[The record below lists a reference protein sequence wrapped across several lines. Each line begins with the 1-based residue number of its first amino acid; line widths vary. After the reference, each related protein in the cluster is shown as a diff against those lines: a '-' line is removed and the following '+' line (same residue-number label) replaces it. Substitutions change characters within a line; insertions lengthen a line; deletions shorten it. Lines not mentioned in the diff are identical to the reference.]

1 MLKEL
6 IKVANIL
13 DQKNHKE
20 EADQLDVI
28 INKMAAGDY
37 HFGFGP
43 DEKIDFLSKE
53 DSSLFDDEN
62 LEQLTEDD
70 TGDYSDMLPEGSS
83 ASAEQR
89 LLNLIHG
96 SEELA
101 ERLGLKHVEVD
112 MTAEELEDKLRGA
125 LNLEEL
131 SEEEMDSVLNLAANL
146 LSNPMTQLGGT
157 PRVKVKESA

>member
-1 MLKEL
+1 MIKEL
-6 IKVANIL
+6 IKIANIL

-20 EADQLDVI
+20 EADQLDAI
-28 INKMAAGDY
+28 INKMASGDY

-43 DEKIDFLSKE
+43 DERIDFLQKE

-62 LEQLTEDD
+62 LEQLTGDE
-70 TGDYSDMLPEGSS
+70 TGDYSDTLPEGSP

-101 ERLGLKHVEVD
+101 KRLGLAHVEAD
-112 MTAEELEDKLRGA
+112 LTAEELEEKLRGT
-125 LNLEEL
+125 LNLEGL
-131 SEEEMDSVLNLAANL
+131 SEEEMDSVLNLAADL

-157 PRVKVKESA
+157 PRVSIKEDA